1 MSLLDEMKTACTMI
15 DKRTIPDPAGGFG
28 PEWVDG
34 ASFEA
39 TIIKNQS
46 LEARIAEKDGLKSVY
61 TVVVDKNIPLSFHDI
76 FRREEDGQTFRVT
89 SDIKD
94 SVAPARS
101 TVPIGKVTAE
111 EYVLPDPNSSDG

>member
-1 MSLLDEMKTACTMI
+1 MSLLDEMKAACTMI

-46 LEARIAEKDGLKSVY
+46 LEARVAEKDGLKSVY
-61 TVVVDKNIPLSFHDI
+61 TVVVDKGIPLSFHDV
-76 FRREEDGQTFRVT
+76 FRREEDGQIFRVT

-111 EYVLPDPNSSDG
+111 EYPLPDPNSSNG

>member
-15 DKRTIPDPAGGFG
+15 DKRTIPDPAGGFS

-61 TVVVDKNIPLSFHDI
+61 TVVVDKGIPLSFHDI
-76 FRREEDGQTFRVT
+76 FRREEDGQIFRVT

-94 SVAPARS
+94 SEAPARS

-111 EYVLPDPNSSDG
+111 EYVLPDPNSSNG

>member
-1 MSLLDEMKTACTMI
+1 MSLLDEMKTVCTMI
-15 DKRTIPDPAGGFG
+15 DKRTIPDPAGGFS

-34 ASFEA
+34 ASFGA

-61 TVVVDKNIPLSFHDI
+61 TVIVDKGIPLSFHDV
-76 FRREEDGQTFRVT
+76 FRREEDGQIFRVT

-94 SVAPARS
+94 SEAPARS
-101 TVPIGKVTAE
+101 TVQIGKVTAE
-111 EYVLPDPNSSDG
+111 EYTLPDSNSSNG

>member
-1 MSLLDEMKTACTMI
+1 MSLLDEMKTVCTMI
-15 DKRTIPDPAGGFG
+15 DKRTIPDPAGGFS

-34 ASFEA
+34 ASFGA

-61 TVVVDKNIPLSFHDI
+61 TVVVDKGIPLSFHDV
-76 FRREEDGQTFRVT
+76 FRREEDGQIFRVT

-94 SVAPARS
+94 SEAPARS
-101 TVPIGKVTAE
+101 TVQIGKVTAE
-111 EYVLPDPNSSDG
+111 EYTLPDPNSSNG

>member
-15 DKRTIPDPAGGFG
+15 DKRTIPDPAGGFS

-46 LEARIAEKDGLKSVY
+46 LEARIAGLKSVY
-61 TVVVDKNIPLSFHDI
+61 TVVVDKGIPLSFHDI
-76 FRREEDGQTFRVT
+76 FRREEDGQIFRVT

-111 EYVLPDPNSSDG
+111 EYVLPDPNSSNG

>member
-1 MSLLDEMKTACTMI
+1 MSLLDEMKTTCTMI
-15 DKRTIPDPAGGFG
+15 DKRTIPDPAGGFS
-28 PEWVDG
+28 PKWVDG

-61 TVVVDKNIPLSFHDI
+61 TVVVDKGIPLSFHDV
-76 FRREEDGQTFRVT
+76 FRREEDGQIFRVT
-89 SDIKD
+89 SNIKD
-94 SVAPARS
+94 SEAPARS

-111 EYVLPDPNSSDG
+111 EYTLPDPYSSDG